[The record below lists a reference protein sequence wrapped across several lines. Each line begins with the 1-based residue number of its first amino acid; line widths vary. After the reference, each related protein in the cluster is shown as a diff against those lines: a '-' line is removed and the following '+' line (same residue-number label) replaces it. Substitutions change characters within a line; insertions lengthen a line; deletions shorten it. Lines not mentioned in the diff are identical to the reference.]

1 MDERERRGEGE
12 EGRGEGER
20 IRVRRR
26 ERKWEK
32 GETIAKAADT
42 QRAGKTERSRRQTEK
57 GRSDP
62 KRAAKQA
69 RPLRRQAIHTA
80 CNQPSAPPSK
90 PRARATQ
97 ASTRRINKTR
107 HQITRPPFLP
117 PRLHSSTQA
126 ALASSMHLLHPIL
139 IRGICFVP
147 PLNTHPADKKGAF
160 GRAFSKL

>member
-26 ERKWEK
+26 ESGKRGELLRKQL
-32 GETIAKAADT
+32 T
-42 QRAGKTERSRRQTEK
+42 QRAGKTERCRRQTEK

-139 IRGICFVP
+139 TRGICFVP